1 MQQKEKSKN
10 LRKTVVSI
18 DIGTCK
24 ITGLAGFKDEYG
36 MIKVLAES
44 SVKANGVLR
53 GIISNTDKVS
63 KSIKEVVKNLENRIG
78 QSIESVYVGISNKY
92 INITTKRG
100 ILTRDDLDV
109 EVSVEDIERL
119 IADMH
124 KVVLKPGLKIL
135 DIVPQEFTIDS
146 EQGIPDPIGM
156 AGRRI
161 EANFDIVT
169 TKVTAMHSIERSVE
183 KAGLEM
189 SNMRLNL
196 LASSDAVLSEE
207 EKEAGVALVDI
218 GGATT
223 DIAIFKDG
231 ILRYSAV
238 VALGGNVITDDIK
251 SGCSVM
257 PDSAEKLKIKHGT
270 SMPSLLEYNTEIAI
284 AGIKGRDAKRIS
296 QTTLARIIQ
305 ARVEEI
311 FDFIMMKF
319 QESGYERQLIAGIV
333 LTGGTS
339 MLNDIRKTV
348 ELCTGMSTRIGYP
361 IDKLASGYKEDL
373 YHPAYATAIGLL
385 INGIETEARKEQEE
399 RELAAAIHEVEEAIN
414 ESVEEAEEPTTEPV
428 LEEDKVEENEG
439 WFKRNILKPAIDFFE
454 EKNDSDLQ

>member
-1 MQQKEKSKN
+1 MQQKDKSKN
-10 LRKTVVSI
+10 FSKTVVSI

-36 MIKVLAES
+36 MVKILAES
-44 SVKANGVLR
+44 SVKSTGVLR

-63 KSIKEVVKNLENRIG
+63 RAIKEVVKNLENRIG
-78 QSIESVYVGISNKY
+78 QTIENVYVGISNKY
-92 INITTKRG
+92 ITNTTKRG
-100 ILTRDDLDV
+100 ILTRDDLDI
-109 EVSVEDIERL
+109 EVSVEDIDRL

-146 EQGIPDPIGM
+146 EQGIADPIGM

-161 EANFDIVT
+161 EANFDIIT
-169 TKVTAMHSIERSVE
+169 TKVTAMHSIERSIE
-183 KAGLEM
+183 KSSLEM
-189 SNMRLNL
+189 RNMRLNS
-196 LASSDAVLSEE
+196 LASADAVLSDE

-251 SGCSVM
+251 SGCCVM
-257 PDSAEKLKIKHGT
+257 PDAAEKLKIKHGS
-270 SMPSLLEYNTEIAI
+270 SMPSLLENNTEIAI

-296 QTTLARIIQ
+296 QMTLARIIQ

-311 FDFIMMKF
+311 FDFIMMKI

-333 LTGGTS
+333 LTGGTAQ
-339 MLNDIRKTV
+339 LQDIKKTI
-348 ELCTGMSTRIGYP
+348 ELATGMSTRIGYP

-373 YHPAYATAIGLL
+373 YHPAYSTAIGLL
-385 INGIETEARKEQEE
+385 INGIEMEESRVEEEVIVEEEIVVEEPILETE
-399 RELAAAIHEVEEAIN
+399 ELAAVGADAEAA
-414 ESVEEAEEPTTEPV
+414 EAE
-428 LEEDKVEENEG
+428 KEN

-454 EKNDSDLQ
+454 EKNDVEF